1 MKVTLT
7 ARLTGLGIADATGSF
22 VTRAVEELPL
32 VFGGLEGDR
41 HFGITRKAG
50 VRETHQPRGAQ
61 IMNSRQL
68 SLVSVE
74 ELAEVARALGVPA
87 VAWEKLGANLVLE
100 GVPRLSQLRASARLM
115 FPSGAT
121 VVVDSENDPCVK
133 PARELQLPG
142 FVKAAMHKRG
152 LVGWVER
159 AGLVR
164 VGDAVN
170 IWEDVE

>member
-1 MKVTLT
+1 M
-7 ARLTGLGIADATGSF
+7 TGLGIADATGSF
-22 VTRAVEELPL
+22 VTRSVPELPL
-32 VFGGLEGDR
+32 VFGGIEGDR
-41 HFGITRKAG
+41 HFGLTRKAG
-50 VRETHQPRGAQ
+50 VRESHQPRGAQ

-74 ELAEVARALGVPA
+74 ELAEVAAALGA
-87 VAWEKLGANLVLE
+87 SQLAWEKLGANLVLE
-100 GVPRLSQLRASARLM
+100 GAPRLSQLRASARLS

-142 FVKAAMHKRG
+142 FVKAAMHRRG

-164 VGDAVN
+164 VGDEIT

>member
-1 MKVTLT
+1 MS
-7 ARLTGLGIADATGSF
+7 GLGIADVPGSF
-22 VTRAVEELPL
+22 VTRSVPELPL
-32 VFGGLEGDR
+32 VLGGLEGDR

-50 VRETHQPRGAQ
+50 VREKHQPRGAQ

-74 ELAEVARALGVPA
+74 ELAEVARALGVAA
-87 VAWEKLGANLVLE
+87 VPWEKLGANLVLE
-100 GVPRLSQLRASARLM
+100 GLPALSRVRGSTRLM

-121 VVVDSENDPCVK
+121 VVVDSENSPCSK

-142 FVKAAMHKRG
+142 FVKAALHKRG

-164 VGDAVN
+164 VGDEIN
-170 IWEDVE
+170 LWEDVE